1 MIHSFAITNY
11 LGDRI
16 KLDLREP
23 EVSGFLIKS
32 VTGLGPVSYTH
43 LVCHKKQPYNNW
55 LKTFTKK
62 AVAIIL
68 VVSLVDLQL
77 SYVLAFMGQVQIAE
91 SLSSTIAS
99 TIVGVMLGYFFKA
112 LFETFFE
119 KREERLKQESEPEE
133 NTNYEE
139 V

>member
-1 MIHSFAITNY
+1 MNRRCRKCFF
-11 LGDRI
+11 
-16 KLDLREP
+16 K
-23 EVSGFLIKS
+23 K
-32 VTGLGPVSYTH
+32 
-43 LVCHKKQPYNNW
+43 VCHKKQPYNNW

-68 VVSLVDLQL
+68 MVSLIDLQL

-99 TIVGVMLGYFFKA
+99 TVVGVMVGYFLKA

-119 KREERLKQESEPEE
+119 KREERLNKESESAE

>member
-1 MIHSFAITNY
+1 MRLSTLPIENA
-11 LGDRI
+11 LALRGDRMTRRCR
-16 KLDLREP
+16 KCVLRR
-23 EVSGFLIKS
+23 
-32 VTGLGPVSYTH
+32 
-43 LVCHKKQPYNNW
+43 VCHKKQPYNNW

-68 VVSLVDLQL
+68 VVSLIDLQL

-91 SLSSTIAS
+91 SLSSTIAT
-99 TIVGVMLGYFFKA
+99 TIVGVMVGYFLKA

-119 KREERLKQESEPEE
+119 KREERLNKESESAE